1 MFLWLLNATTETQ
14 RKGLADY
21 FQPTIATS
29 RISGGRYGMLAGDS
43 LFFDEG
49 LAHNS
54 ASVVI
59 LQTDEDGSASSEDA
73 NAQNIAEN
81 PLTLDSITLE
91 IAHMGA
97 LSDAVEITLLGETLF

>member
-14 RKGLADY
+14 RKGLADC

-29 RISGGRYGMLAGDS
+29 RISSGRYGMLAGDS

-91 IAHMGA
+91 IAHMGT